1 MQLIPAELEN
11 NSLLVGLILF
21 YAIIDMLA
29 WSRNGILRKELL
41 AYKDTHNKRMFN
53 M

>member
-29 WSRNGILRKELL
+29 WSRNGILRKVAGKTDRDGL
-41 AYKDTHNKRMFN
+41 AYW
-53 M
+53 